1 MNIHAKEEV
10 MISGILSIGSAIVG
24 GISDYFK
31 GKQEISKAKLEADK
45 MLVMAEAQ
53 AKADRLK
60 KESEQ
65 DYDLD
70 KLATQNMENS
80 WKDELILII
89 FLVPVVMCFIPEY
102 QIYVTNGFAS
112 LALVP
117 DWYMGILV
125 GMIVVIYGMRGL
137 LKMVLQMIGNRF
149 SFTKQVDTNKKDQL

>member
-1 MNIHAKEEV
+1 MFT
-10 MISGILSIGSAIVG
+10 GLLSIGSAIISGV
-24 GISDYFK
+24 SDYFK
-31 GKQEISKAKLEADK
+31 GKQEINKTKLEGDIK
-45 MLVMAEAQ
+45 VLVAEAE
-53 AKADRLK
+53 AKVRRLE

-70 KLATQNMENS
+70 KLATQNMEKS

-89 FLVPVVMCFIPEY
+89 FLTPVVMCFIPEY
-102 QIYVTNGFAS
+102 QVYVTNGFAS

-137 LKMVLQMIGNRF
+137 LKMVIQMVGNRF
-149 SFTKQVDTNKKDQL
+149 SLVKHIDTNKKDQL

>member
-1 MNIHAKEEV
+1 MLT
-10 MISGILSIGSAIVG
+10 GILGIGSAIVSG
-24 GISDYFK
+24 VSDYFK
-31 GKQEISKAKLEADK
+31 GKQEISKTKLEGEIK
-45 MLVMAEAQ
+45 VLIAEAE
-53 AKADRLK
+53 AKVKRLE

-70 KLATQNMENS
+70 KLATQNMEKS

-102 QIYVTNGFAS
+102 HVYVTNGFAS

-125 GMIVVIYGMRGL
+125 GMVVVIYGMRGL
-137 LKMVLQMIGNRF
+137 LKMVIQMVGNRF
-149 SFTKQVDTNKKDQL
+149 NLVKHIDKEPK

>member
-1 MNIHAKEEV
+1 

-149 SFTKQVDTNKKDQL
+149 SFTNQVDTNKKDQL